1 MRDSINIKDA
11 KVEVDGKR
19 GKIVGFW
26 ISANNAVYAKIKDYK
41 GITVNHKLTDLS
53 ESGISVVDW
62 SADEDESH
70 AHSLF
75 I

>member
-1 MRDSINIKDA
+1 MRDAINIKDA
-11 KVEVDGKR
+11 KVEVNGKR

-41 GITVNHKLTDLS
+41 GTTVNHKLTDLS
-53 ESGISVVDW
+53 ESKINVVDW
-62 SADEDESH
+62 SADEDDNH
-70 AHSLF
+70 AHPLF